1 MKITKEQLMKII
13 EEEVTVNLNEE
24 TEDDTYY
31 FAELDSGDVS
41 MAFPKDGRSPE
52 EFANVIIGD
61 LDSKGRKRTFNVYE
75 GDPMEAASSYA
86 IWMVKEVPEGS
97 TWPDGTPMENV
108 EGYPGVSSFAPE
120 ADEEEEE
127 APPTD
132 PEAYLQE
139 ETTMKITNK
148 QIKEI
153 IEEEITNA
161 VGALNELG
169 MGGGVVPDQGIQ
181 ATRTAIHGEEE
192 LPQAEQG
199 KGDKNMAARA
209 LELLIRLGDL
219 MTGTGD
225 GQSGSDE
232 ATLEWAKQIRD
243 GENVFDTGMTFE
255 EGLETEGAS
264 EDEEEEEGLG
274 SGHIP
279 VAIEEE
285 QDQLNED
292 KAAYAKWKRLL

>member
-13 EEEVTVNLNEE
+13 EEEVTVNLIEDI
-24 TEDDTYY
+24 EDDTYY
-31 FAELDSGDVS
+31 FVELDSGDVS

-75 GDPMEAASSYA
+75 GDPMEAASSNA

-97 TWPDGTPMENV
+97 TWPDGSSMENV
-108 EGYPGVSSFAPE
+108 EGYPGVSSFDPE
-120 ADEEEEE
+120 VDEEEEE
-127 APPTD
+127 ETPLTD

-153 IEEEITNA
+153 IEEELTNA
-161 VGALNELG
+161 VDSLNEMG
-169 MGGGVVPDQGIQ
+169 MGGIVQDQGLQ
-181 ATRTAIHGEEE
+181 AQHAARGGEE
-192 LPQAEQG
+192 LPQDQPG
-199 KGDKNMAARA
+199 MADRA
-209 LELLIRLGDL
+209 LALLIKLGKM
-219 MTGTGD
+219 MTGTAD
-225 GQSGSDE
+225 MNAEERETYEAAMKAQSE
-232 ATLEWAKQIRD
+232 

-292 KAAYAKWKRLL
+292 KAVYAKWKRLII